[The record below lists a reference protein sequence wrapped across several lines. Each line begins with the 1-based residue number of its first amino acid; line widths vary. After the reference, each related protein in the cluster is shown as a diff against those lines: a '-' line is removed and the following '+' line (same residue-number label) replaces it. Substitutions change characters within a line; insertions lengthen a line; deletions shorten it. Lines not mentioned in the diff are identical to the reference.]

1 MKLCILL
8 SLFWGLASAQE
19 GVDVSETEKTDTI
32 QSCFPDMCKL
42 LMEFGAMKEK
52 LGAVEAKLEDSE
64 TRLKDSETRLKASE
78 TRLKDS
84 ETRLKDS
91 ETRLKDS
98 ETRLKD
104 SENQIRELKD
114 KEHTPVVFTAAAG
127 GDTVIGPF
135 TSHTTLVSSVVKTN
149 IGNAY
154 NPATGIFT
162 APVAG
167 IYYFTFFY
175 NAGGSDIV
183 SLELMKNNE
192 IIVSI
197 HEYKSS
203 ADSDDSGGNA
213 AFMQLQQGDQVFV
226 RLNANSH
233 VWGNGYFSTF
243 SGFLVS
249 KT

>member
-91 ETRLKDS
+91 ETRL
-98 ETRLKD
+98 TD
-104 SENQIRELKD
+104 SENQIRELKN
-114 KEHTPVVFTAAAG
+114 KEHEPVIFSAATG
-127 GDTVIGPF
+127 GNGHIGPF
-135 TSHTTLVSSVVKTN
+135 TSQTTLVYREVKTN
-149 IGNAY
+149 VGNAY
-154 NPATGIFT
+154 NPATGIFA

-175 NAGGSDIV
+175 HAGGSNIV
-183 SLELMKNNE
+183 SLHLMKNDQG
-192 IIVSI
+192 IVQMYDHKTSGDG
-197 HEYKSS
+197 
-203 ADSDDSGGNA
+203 ADNGGNA
-213 AFMQLQQGDQVFV
+213 AFVQLQQGDQVFV

-233 VWGNGYFSTF
+233 VWGNSEITTF

>member
-91 ETRLKDS
+91 ETRL
-98 ETRLKD
+98 TD
-104 SENQIRELKD
+104 SENQIRELKN
-114 KEHTPVVFTAAAG
+114 KEHEPVIFSAATG
-127 GDTVIGPF
+127 GSGHIGPF
-135 TSHTTLVSSVVKTN
+135 TSHTTVVYRVVKTN

-154 NPATGIFT
+154 NPATGIFA

-175 NAGGSDIV
+175 HAGGSNIV
-183 SLELMKNNE
+183 SLHLMKNDQG
-192 IIVSI
+192 IVQMYDHKTSGDG
-197 HEYKSS
+197 
-203 ADSDDSGGNA
+203 ADNGGNA
-213 AFMQLQQGDQVFV
+213 AFVQLQQGDQVFV

-233 VWGNGYFSTF
+233 VWGNSEITTF

>member
-91 ETRLKDS
+91 ETRL
-98 ETRLKD
+98 TD
-104 SENQIRELKD
+104 SENQIRELKN
-114 KEHTPVVFTAAAG
+114 KEQNKVIFSVATG
-127 GDTVIGPF
+127 GGNKAIGPF
-135 TSHTTLVSSVVKTN
+135 RTDTTLVYKTVITN
-149 IGNAY
+149 IGSAY

>member
-1 MKLCILL
+1 MKLCVLL
-8 SLFWGLASAQE
+8 VSLFCGLTSAQE
-19 GVDVSETEKTDTI
+19 AVDVSETEKTDTM

-42 LMEFGAMKEK
+42 LQEFGAMKEK
-52 LGAVEAKLEDSE
+52 LRAVEVTLEDS
-64 TRLKDSETRLKASE
+64 K
-78 TRLKDS
+78 
-84 ETRLKDS
+84 
-91 ETRLKDS
+91 TRLKDS

>member
-1 MKLCILL
+1 MKLCVLL
-8 SLFWGLASAQE
+8 VSLFWGLVSAQE

-52 LGAVEAKLEDSE
+52 LGAVEAKL
-64 TRLKDSETRLKASE
+64 
-78 TRLKDS
+78 KDS

-98 ETRLKD
+98 ETRLTD
-104 SENQIRELKD
+104 SENQIRELKN
-114 KEHTPVVFTAAAG
+114 KEHEPVIFSAATG
-127 GDTVIGPF
+127 GSGHIGPF
-135 TSHTTLVSSVVKTN
+135 TSHTTVVYRVVKTN

-154 NPATGIFT
+154 NPATGIFA

-175 NAGGSDIV
+175 HAGGSNIV
-183 SLELMKNNE
+183 SLHLMKNDQG
-192 IIVSI
+192 IVQMYDHKTSGDG
-197 HEYKSS
+197 
-203 ADSDDSGGNA
+203 ADNGGNA
-213 AFMQLQQGDQVFV
+213 AFVQLQQGDQVFV

-233 VWGNGYFSTF
+233 VWGNSEITTF